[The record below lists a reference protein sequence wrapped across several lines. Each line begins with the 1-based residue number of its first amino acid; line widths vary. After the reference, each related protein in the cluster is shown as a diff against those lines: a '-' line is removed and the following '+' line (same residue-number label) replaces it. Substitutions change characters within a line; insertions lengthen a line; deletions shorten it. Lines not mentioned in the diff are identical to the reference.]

1 MRLVI
6 VESPAKAK
14 TIGKYLGSGYKVLA
28 SYGHIRDLLS
38 KNGSVKPEADFSMV
52 WEISDRGKKCIKD
65 ITQQLKSCNE
75 LLLATDPDRE
85 GEAISWHIKEVLN
98 DKHSLTVPFKRI
110 VFHEITKS
118 AIQKAIEAPRDI
130 DDRLV
135 DSYLARRA
143 LDYLVGFTLS
153 PILWR
158 KLPGSKSAGRVQ
170 SVALR
175 IIVEREA
182 EIEAFKTEEFWT
194 VEAKFENKDQKSFK
208 AKLITFEGKKL
219 EKFSITDNEKAES
232 IRQALIDQKYFV
244 SSVNKKTV
252 NRNPAPAFITSTLQQ
267 EASRKLGFSAKKTMQ
282 IAQRLYE
289 GVSIGKETRALITYM
304 RTDSVNLSN
313 EAIGTIRN
321 VISEK
326 YGKNFVPEK
335 PRFYH
340 TKVKNAQEA
349 HEAIRPIDAS
359 IIPEAIA
366 GKIDN
371 DLLKLYTLIWRRA
384 VASQM
389 ASAVFDQVQV
399 DIADIKSG
407 GNVFRANG
415 NTVKFEGFLK
425 VYSEGKD
432 DTNNQEKDEDDENFL
447 PPLSKDEATKLNSLD
462 ALQHFTSPPP
472 RYSEAS
478 LVKKLEE
485 LGIGRPSTYATILQ
499 VLQDRGYVKLEK
511 KYFIPEIRGRLV
523 TAFLTNFFMKYLEY
537 GFTADMEQ
545 SLDDVSN
552 GNKTKLDVLNDFWT
566 GFHGNVEQTK
576 NITVSDAIDRL
587 NEAMKTILFSTDE
600 DGKVDRTCPACKKG
614 ELSLKIG
621 RYGSF
626 VGCSNYPD
634 CNYVKKLDINT
645 DNNNGIDNNNAAD
658 TAENSTSSSTLS
670 EFPKEIGIDPSDN
683 SKITLRKGPY
693 GLYLQKDITDVD
705 VVPKG
710 RQKKTDQSSKPI
722 RSSIPKF
729 INPYNLDLKTA
740 VFLLNLPKTIGEYEG
755 EEIKVGIGRF
765 GPYILFRGKYTSV
778 KDPDVFMNM
787 TLDNAIKII
796 TTGNSGK
803 KRAKKSENEDQQQT
817 QIDM

>member
-38 KNGSVKPEADFSMV
+38 RNGSVKPEENFSMV
-52 WEISDRGKKCIKD
+52 WEISDRGKKCVKD
-65 ITQQLKSCNE
+65 ISQQLKSCDE

-110 VFHEITKS
+110 VFHEITKN
-118 AIQKAIEAPRDI
+118 AILKAIETPRDI
-130 DDRLV
+130 DGRLV

-175 IIVEREA
+175 IVVEREA
-182 EIEAFKTEEFWT
+182 EIEAFKAEEFWT
-194 VEAKFENKDQKSFK
+194 IEAKFENKEKKIFK

-219 EKFSITDNEKAES
+219 EKFSIKNAEQAETIRDNLLE
-232 IRQALIDQKYFV
+232 QKYFV
-244 SSVNKKTV
+244 SSLSKKTV
-252 NRNPAPAFITSTLQQ
+252 KRNPAPAFITSTLQQ
-267 EASRKLGFSAKKTMQ
+267 EASRKLGFSTKKTMQ

-326 YGKNFVPEK
+326 YGSEFIPEK
-335 PRFYH
+335 PRFYQ

-349 HEAIRPIDAS
+349 HEAIRPIDAN
-359 IIPEAIA
+359 IIPESIA

-371 DLLKLYTLIWRRA
+371 DLLKLYTLIWKRA

-389 ASAVFDQVQV
+389 SSAEFDQVQV
-399 DIADIKSG
+399 DISSTTNA
-407 GNVFRANG
+407 GNVFRATG
-415 NTVKFEGFLK
+415 NTLKFAGFLK

-432 DTNNQEKDEDDENFL
+432 DTNNQEKDEAEEGYL
-447 PPLSKDEATKLNSLD
+447 PTLAKDESTKLDNLD
-462 ALQHFTSPPP
+462 PLQHFTTPPP
-472 RYSEAS
+472 RFSEAS

-511 KYFIPEIRGRLV
+511 KFFVPEIRGRLV
-523 TAFLTNFFMKYLEY
+523 TSFLTNFFMKYLEY

-545 SLDDVSN
+545 FLDDVSN
-552 GNKTKLDVLNDFWT
+552 GKKSKLEVLNNFWN
-566 GFHGNVEQTK
+566 GFHNNVEQTK
-576 NITVSDAIDRL
+576 NITVSEVIDRL
-587 NEAMKTILFSTDE
+587 NESMKNILFKTNE
-600 DGKVDRTCPACKKG
+600 NGEIDRTCPECKKG

-621 RYGSF
+621 RFGSF
-626 VGCSNYPD
+626 IGCSHYPD
-634 CNYVKKLDINT
+634 CKYVRKLDINNDIPASSENNEEVSEYPKT
-645 DNNNGIDNNNAAD
+645 IGVDPVDNAR
-658 TAENSTSSSTLS
+658 
-670 EFPKEIGIDPSDN
+670 
-683 SKITLRKGPY
+683 ITIRKGPY
-693 GLYLQKDITDVD
+693 GLYLQKDIEKTEEQEGLV
-705 VVPKG
+705 KG
-710 RQKKTDQSSKPI
+710 KKKAEKEKPI
-722 RSSIPKF
+722 RASIPSF
-729 INPYNLDLKTA
+729 LNPKDIDLKSA
-740 VFLLNLPKTIGEYEG
+740 SWLLNLPTIIGQHDGEDVT
-755 EEIKVGIGRF
+755 VGIGKY
-765 GPYILFRGKYTSV
+765 GPYVLFKGKFTSI
-778 KDPDVFMNM
+778 KDTDLFMNM
-787 TLDNAIKII
+787 TLENALKLI
-796 TTGNSGK
+796 TLK
-803 KRAKKSENEDQQQT
+803 KRQKNK
-817 QIDM
+817 

>member
-38 KNGSVKPEADFSMV
+38 RNGSVKPEENFSMV
-52 WEISDRGKKCIKD
+52 WEISDRGKKCVKD
-65 ITQQLKSCNE
+65 ISQQLKSCDE

-110 VFHEITKS
+110 VFHEITKN
-118 AIQKAIEAPRDI
+118 AILKAIETPRDI
-130 DDRLV
+130 DGRLV

-175 IIVEREA
+175 IVVEREA
-182 EIEAFKTEEFWT
+182 EIEAFKAEEFWT
-194 VEAKFENKDQKSFK
+194 IEAKFENKEKKIFK

-219 EKFSITDNEKAES
+219 EKFSIKNAEQAETIRDNLLE
-232 IRQALIDQKYFV
+232 QKYFV
-244 SSVNKKTV
+244 SSLSKKTV
-252 NRNPAPAFITSTLQQ
+252 KRNPAPAFITSTLQQ
-267 EASRKLGFSAKKTMQ
+267 EASRKLGFSTKKTMQ

-326 YGKNFVPEK
+326 YGSEFIPEK
-335 PRFYH
+335 PRFYQ

-349 HEAIRPIDAS
+349 HEAIRPIDAN
-359 IIPEAIA
+359 IIPESIA

-371 DLLKLYTLIWRRA
+371 DLLKLYTLIWKRA

-389 ASAVFDQVQV
+389 SSAEFDQVQV
-399 DIADIKSG
+399 DISSTTNA
-407 GNVFRANG
+407 GNVFRATG
-415 NTVKFEGFLK
+415 NTLKFAGFLK

-432 DTNNQEKDEDDENFL
+432 DTNNQEKDEAEEGYL
-447 PPLSKDEATKLNSLD
+447 PTLAKDESTKLDNLD
-462 ALQHFTSPPP
+462 PLQHFTTPPP
-472 RYSEAS
+472 RFSEAS

-511 KYFIPEIRGRLV
+511 KFFVPEIRGRLV
-523 TAFLTNFFMKYLEY
+523 TSFLTNFFMKYLEY

-545 SLDDVSN
+545 FLDDVSN
-552 GNKTKLDVLNDFWT
+552 GKKSKLEVLNNFWN
-566 GFHGNVEQTK
+566 GFHNNVEQTK
-576 NITVSDAIDRL
+576 NITVSEVIDRL
-587 NEAMKTILFSTDE
+587 NESMKNILFKTNE
-600 DGKVDRTCPACKKG
+600 NGEIDRTCPECKKG

-621 RYGSF
+621 RFGSF
-626 VGCSNYPD
+626 IGCSHYPD
-634 CNYVKKLDINT
+634 CKYVRKLDINNDIPASSENNEEVSEYPKT
-645 DNNNGIDNNNAAD
+645 IGVDPVDNAR
-658 TAENSTSSSTLS
+658 
-670 EFPKEIGIDPSDN
+670 
-683 SKITLRKGPY
+683 ITIRKGPY
-693 GLYLQKDITDVD
+693 GLYLQKDIEKTEEQEGLV
-705 VVPKG
+705 KG
-710 RQKKTDQSSKPI
+710 KKKAEKEKPI
-722 RSSIPKF
+722 RASIPSF
-729 INPYNLDLKTA
+729 LNPKDIDLKSA
-740 VFLLNLPKTIGEYEG
+740 SWLLNLPTIIGQHDGEDVT
-755 EEIKVGIGRF
+755 VGIGKY
-765 GPYILFRGKYTSV
+765 GPYVLFKGKFTSI
-778 KDPDVFMNM
+778 KDTDLFMNM
-787 TLDNAIKII
+787 TLENAIKLI
-796 TTGNSGK
+796 TLK
-803 KRAKKSENEDQQQT
+803 KRQKNK
-817 QIDM
+817 

>member
-38 KNGSVKPEADFSMV
+38 RNGSVKPEENFSMV
-52 WEISDRGKKCIKD
+52 WEISDRGKKCVKD
-65 ITQQLKSCNE
+65 ISQQLKSCDE

-110 VFHEITKS
+110 VFHEITKN
-118 AIQKAIEAPRDI
+118 AILKAIETPRDI
-130 DDRLV
+130 DGRLV

-175 IIVEREA
+175 IVVEREA
-182 EIEAFKTEEFWT
+182 EIEAFKAEEFWT
-194 VEAKFENKDQKSFK
+194 IEAKFENKEKKIFK

-219 EKFSITDNEKAES
+219 EKFSIKNAEQAETIRDNLLE
-232 IRQALIDQKYFV
+232 QKYFV
-244 SSVNKKTV
+244 SSLSKKTV
-252 NRNPAPAFITSTLQQ
+252 KRNPAPAFITSTLQQ
-267 EASRKLGFSAKKTMQ
+267 EASRKLGFSTKKTMQ

-326 YGKNFVPEK
+326 YGSEFIPEK
-335 PRFYH
+335 PRFYQ

-349 HEAIRPIDAS
+349 HEAIRPIDAN
-359 IIPEAIA
+359 IIPESIA

-371 DLLKLYTLIWRRA
+371 DLLKLYTLIWKRA

-389 ASAVFDQVQV
+389 SSAEFDQVQV
-399 DIADIKSG
+399 DISSTTNA
-407 GNVFRANG
+407 GNVFRATG
-415 NTVKFEGFLK
+415 NTLKFAGFLK

-432 DTNNQEKDEDDENFL
+432 DTNNQEKDEAEEGYL
-447 PPLSKDEATKLNSLD
+447 PTLAKDESTKLDNLD
-462 ALQHFTSPPP
+462 PLQHFTTPPP
-472 RYSEAS
+472 RFSEAS

-511 KYFIPEIRGRLV
+511 KFFVPEIRGRLV
-523 TAFLTNFFMKYLEY
+523 TSFLTNFFMKYLEY

-545 SLDDVSN
+545 FLDDVSN
-552 GNKTKLDVLNDFWT
+552 GKKSKLEVLNNFWN
-566 GFHGNVEQTK
+566 GFHNNVEQTK
-576 NITVSDAIDRL
+576 NITVSEVIDRL
-587 NEAMKTILFSTDE
+587 NESMKNILFKTNE
-600 DGKVDRTCPACKKG
+600 NGEIDRTCPECKKG

-621 RYGSF
+621 RFGSF
-626 VGCSNYPD
+626 IGCSHYPD
-634 CNYVKKLDINT
+634 CKYVRKLDINNDIPASSENNEEVSEYPKT
-645 DNNNGIDNNNAAD
+645 IGVDPVDNAR
-658 TAENSTSSSTLS
+658 
-670 EFPKEIGIDPSDN
+670 
-683 SKITLRKGPY
+683 ITIRKGPY
-693 GLYLQKDITDVD
+693 GLYLQKDIEKTEEQEGLV
-705 VVPKG
+705 KG
-710 RQKKTDQSSKPI
+710 KKKAEKEKPI
-722 RSSIPKF
+722 RASIPSF
-729 INPYNLDLKTA
+729 LNPKDIDLKSA
-740 VFLLNLPKTIGEYEG
+740 SWLLNLPTIIGQHDGEDVT
-755 EEIKVGIGRF
+755 VGIGKY
-765 GPYILFRGKYTSV
+765 GPYALFKGKFTSI
-778 KDPDVFMNM
+778 KDTDLFMNM
-787 TLDNAIKII
+787 TLENAIKLI
-796 TTGNSGK
+796 TLK
-803 KRAKKSENEDQQQT
+803 KATKK
-817 QIDM
+817 

>member
-38 KNGSVKPEADFSMV
+38 RNGSVKPEENFSMV
-52 WEISDRGKKCIKD
+52 WEISDRGKKCVKD
-65 ITQQLKSCNE
+65 ISQQLKSCDE

-110 VFHEITKS
+110 VFHEITKN
-118 AIQKAIEAPRDI
+118 AILKAIEAPRDI
-130 DDRLV
+130 DGRLV

-175 IIVEREA
+175 IVVEREA
-182 EIEAFKTEEFWT
+182 EIEAFQAEEFWT
-194 VEAKFENKDQKSFK
+194 IEAKFENKENKIFK
-208 AKLITFEGKKL
+208 AKLSTFEGKKL
-219 EKFSITDNEKAES
+219 EKFSIKNAEQAETIRDNLLE
-232 IRQALIDQKYFV
+232 QKYFV
-244 SSVNKKTV
+244 SSLSKKTV
-252 NRNPAPAFITSTLQQ
+252 KRNPAPAFITSTLQQ

-321 VISEK
+321 VISET
-326 YGKNFVPEK
+326 YGSEFIPEK
-335 PRFYH
+335 PRFYQ

-349 HEAIRPIDAS
+349 HEAIRPIDAN
-359 IIPEAIA
+359 IIPESIA

-371 DLLKLYTLIWRRA
+371 DLLKLYTLIWKRA

-389 ASAVFDQVQV
+389 SSAEFDQVQV
-399 DIADIKSG
+399 DISSTTNA
-407 GNVFRANG
+407 GNVFRATG
-415 NTVKFEGFLK
+415 NTLRFAGFLK

-432 DTNNQEKDEDDENFL
+432 DTNNQEKDEDEEGYL
-447 PPLSKDEATKLNSLD
+447 PTLAKDESTKLDNLD
-462 ALQHFTSPPP
+462 SLQHFTTPPP
-472 RYSEAS
+472 RFSEAS

-511 KYFIPEIRGRLV
+511 KFFVPEIRGRLV
-523 TAFLTNFFMKYLEY
+523 TSFLTNFFMKYLEY

-545 SLDDVSN
+545 FLDDVSN
-552 GNKTKLDVLNDFWT
+552 GKKSKLEVLNDFWN
-566 GFHGNVEQTK
+566 GFHNNVEQTK
-576 NITVSDAIDRL
+576 NITVSEVIDRL
-587 NEAMKTILFSTDE
+587 NESMKNILFKTNE
-600 DGKVDRTCPACKKG
+600 NGEIDRTCPECKDG

-621 RYGSF
+621 RFGSF
-626 VGCSNYPD
+626 IGCSHYPD
-634 CNYVKKLDINT
+634 CKYVRKLDT
-645 DNNNGIDNNNAAD
+645 NNDI
-658 TAENSTSSSTLS
+658 SPTSSENNEEIS
-670 EFPKEIGIDPSDN
+670 EYPKTIGMDPVDN
-683 SKITLRKGPY
+683 AQITIRKGPY
-693 GLYLQKDITDVD
+693 GLYLQKDIE
-705 VVPKG
+705 
-710 RQKKTDQSSKPI
+710 KTDEQQELSKGKKKAEKEKPI
-722 RSSIPKF
+722 RASIPNF
-729 INPYNLDLKTA
+729 LNPKDIDLQA
-740 VFLLNLPKTIGEYEG
+740 ASWLLNLPTIIGQYDGEDVT
-755 EEIKVGIGRF
+755 VGIGKY
-765 GPYILFRGKYTSV
+765 GPYVLFKGKFTSI
-778 KDPDVFMNM
+778 KDTDLFMNM
-787 TLDNAIKII
+787 TLENAIKLI
-796 TTGNSGK
+796 TLK
-803 KRAKKSENEDQQQT
+803 KTTKK
-817 QIDM
+817 

>member
-38 KNGSVKPEADFSMV
+38 RNGSVKPEENFSMV
-52 WEISDRGKKCIKD
+52 WEISDRGKKCVKD
-65 ITQQLKSCNE
+65 ISQQLKSCDE

-110 VFHEITKS
+110 VFHEITKN
-118 AIQKAIEAPRDI
+118 AILKAIEAPRDI
-130 DDRLV
+130 DGRLV

-175 IIVEREA
+175 IVVEREA
-182 EIEAFKTEEFWT
+182 EIEAFQAEEFWT
-194 VEAKFENKDQKSFK
+194 IEAKFENKENKIFK
-208 AKLITFEGKKL
+208 AKLSTFEGKKL
-219 EKFSITDNEKAES
+219 EKFSIKNAEQAETIRDNLLE
-232 IRQALIDQKYFV
+232 QKYFV
-244 SSVNKKTV
+244 SSLSKKTV
-252 NRNPAPAFITSTLQQ
+252 KRNPAPAFITSTLQQ

-326 YGKNFVPEK
+326 YGSEFIPEK
-335 PRFYH
+335 PRFYQ

-349 HEAIRPIDAS
+349 HEAIRPIDAN
-359 IIPEAIA
+359 IIPESIA

-371 DLLKLYTLIWRRA
+371 DLLKLYTLIWKRA

-389 ASAVFDQVQV
+389 SSAEFDQVQV
-399 DIADIKSG
+399 DISSTTNA
-407 GNVFRANG
+407 GNVFRATG
-415 NTVKFEGFLK
+415 NTLRFAGFLK

-432 DTNNQEKDEDDENFL
+432 DTNNQEKDEDEEGYL
-447 PPLSKDEATKLNSLD
+447 PTLAKDESTKLDNLD
-462 ALQHFTSPPP
+462 SLQHFTTPPP
-472 RYSEAS
+472 RFSEAS

-511 KYFIPEIRGRLV
+511 KFFVPEIRGRLV
-523 TAFLTNFFMKYLEY
+523 TSFLTNFFMKYLEY

-545 SLDDVSN
+545 FLDDVSN
-552 GNKTKLDVLNDFWT
+552 GKKSKLEVLNDFWD
-566 GFHGNVEQTK
+566 GFHNNVEQTK
-576 NITVSDAIDRL
+576 NITVSEVIDRL
-587 NEAMKTILFSTDE
+587 NESMKNILFKTNE
-600 DGKVDRTCPACKKG
+600 NGEIDRTCPECKDG

-621 RYGSF
+621 R
-626 VGCSNYPD
+626 VG
-634 CNYVKKLDINT
+634 
-645 DNNNGIDNNNAAD
+645 
-658 TAENSTSSSTLS
+658 
-670 EFPKEIGIDPSDN
+670 
-683 SKITLRKGPY
+683 
-693 GLYLQKDITDVD
+693 
-705 VVPKG
+705 
-710 RQKKTDQSSKPI
+710 
-722 RSSIPKF
+722 
-729 INPYNLDLKTA
+729 
-740 VFLLNLPKTIGEYEG
+740 
-755 EEIKVGIGRF
+755 
-765 GPYILFRGKYTSV
+765 
-778 KDPDVFMNM
+778 
-787 TLDNAIKII
+787 
-796 TTGNSGK
+796 
-803 KRAKKSENEDQQQT
+803 
-817 QIDM
+817 

>member
-38 KNGSVKPEADFSMV
+38 RNGSVKPEENFSMV
-52 WEISDRGKKCIKD
+52 WEISDRGKKCVKD
-65 ITQQLKSCNE
+65 ISQQLKSCDE

-110 VFHEITKS
+110 VFHEITKN
-118 AIQKAIEAPRDI
+118 AILKAIETPRDI
-130 DDRLV
+130 DGRLV

-175 IIVEREA
+175 IVVEREA
-182 EIEAFKTEEFWT
+182 EIEAFKAEEFWT
-194 VEAKFENKDQKSFK
+194 IEAKFENKEKKIFK

-219 EKFSITDNEKAES
+219 EKFSIKNAEQAETIRDNLLE
-232 IRQALIDQKYFV
+232 QKYFV
-244 SSVNKKTV
+244 SSLSKKTV
-252 NRNPAPAFITSTLQQ
+252 KRNPAPAFITSTLQQ
-267 EASRKLGFSAKKTMQ
+267 EASRKLGFSTKKTMQ

-326 YGKNFVPEK
+326 YGSEFIPEK
-335 PRFYH
+335 PRFYQ

-349 HEAIRPIDAS
+349 HEAIRPIDAN
-359 IIPEAIA
+359 IIPESIA

-371 DLLKLYTLIWRRA
+371 DLLKLYTLIWKRA

-389 ASAVFDQVQV
+389 SSAEFDQVQV
-399 DIADIKSG
+399 DISSTTNA
-407 GNVFRANG
+407 GNVFRATG
-415 NTVKFEGFLK
+415 NTLKFAGFLK

-432 DTNNQEKDEDDENFL
+432 DTNNQEKDEDEEGYL
-447 PPLSKDEATKLNSLD
+447 PTLAKDESTKLDNLD
-462 ALQHFTSPPP
+462 PLQHFTTPPP
-472 RYSEAS
+472 RFSEAS

-511 KYFIPEIRGRLV
+511 KFFVPEIRGRLV
-523 TAFLTNFFMKYLEY
+523 TSFLTNFFMKYLEY

-545 SLDDVSN
+545 FLDDVSN
-552 GNKTKLDVLNDFWT
+552 GKKSKLEVLNNFWN
-566 GFHGNVEQTK
+566 GFHNNVEQTK
-576 NITVSDAIDRL
+576 NITVSEVIDRL
-587 NEAMKTILFSTDE
+587 NESMKNILFKTNE
-600 DGKVDRTCPACKKG
+600 NGEIDRTCPECKKG

-621 RYGSF
+621 RFGSF
-626 VGCSNYPD
+626 IGCSHYPD
-634 CNYVKKLDINT
+634 CKYVRKLDINNDIPASSENNEEVSEYPKT
-645 DNNNGIDNNNAAD
+645 IGVDPVDNAR
-658 TAENSTSSSTLS
+658 
-670 EFPKEIGIDPSDN
+670 
-683 SKITLRKGPY
+683 ITIRKGPY
-693 GLYLQKDITDVD
+693 GLYLQKDIEKTEEQEGLV
-705 VVPKG
+705 KG
-710 RQKKTDQSSKPI
+710 KKKAEKEKPI
-722 RSSIPKF
+722 RASIPSF
-729 INPYNLDLKTA
+729 LNPKDIDLKSA
-740 VFLLNLPKTIGEYEG
+740 SWLLNLPTIIGQHDGEDVT
-755 EEIKVGIGRF
+755 VGIGKY
-765 GPYILFRGKYTSV
+765 GPYVLFKGKFTSI
-778 KDPDVFMNM
+778 KDTDLFMNM
-787 TLDNAIKII
+787 ALENALKLITL
-796 TTGNSGK
+796 K
-803 KRAKKSENEDQQQT
+803 KRQKNK
-817 QIDM
+817 

>member
-38 KNGSVKPEADFSMV
+38 RNGSVKPEENFSMV
-52 WEISDRGKKCIKD
+52 WEISDRGKKCVKD
-65 ITQQLKSCNE
+65 ISQQLKSCDE

-110 VFHEITKS
+110 VFHEITKN
-118 AIQKAIEAPRDI
+118 AILKAIETPRDI
-130 DDRLV
+130 DGRLV

-175 IIVEREA
+175 IVVERET
-182 EIEAFKTEEFWT
+182 EIEAFKAEEFWT
-194 VEAKFENKDQKSFK
+194 IEAKFENKENKIFK

-219 EKFSITDNEKAES
+219 EKFSIKNAEQAETIRDNLLE
-232 IRQALIDQKYFV
+232 QKYFV
-244 SSVNKKTV
+244 SSLSKKTV
-252 NRNPAPAFITSTLQQ
+252 KRNPAPAFITSTLQQ
-267 EASRKLGFSAKKTMQ
+267 EASRKLGFSTKKTMQ

-326 YGKNFVPEK
+326 YGSEFIPEK
-335 PRFYH
+335 PRFYQ

-349 HEAIRPIDAS
+349 HEAIRPIDAN
-359 IIPEAIA
+359 IIPESIA

-371 DLLKLYTLIWRRA
+371 DLLKLYTLIWKRA

-389 ASAVFDQVQV
+389 SSAEFDQVQV
-399 DIADIKSG
+399 DISSTTNA
-407 GNVFRANG
+407 GNVFRATG
-415 NTVKFEGFLK
+415 NTLKFAGFLK

-432 DTNNQEKDEDDENFL
+432 DTNNQEKDEDEEGYL
-447 PPLSKDEATKLNSLD
+447 PTLAKDESTKLDNLD
-462 ALQHFTSPPP
+462 PLQHFTTPPP
-472 RYSEAS
+472 RFSEAS
-478 LVKKLEE
+478 LIKKLEE

-511 KYFIPEIRGRLV
+511 KFFVPEIRGRLV
-523 TAFLTNFFMKYLEY
+523 TSFLTNFFMKYLEY

-545 SLDDVSN
+545 FLDDVSN
-552 GNKTKLDVLNDFWT
+552 GKKSKLEVLNNFWN
-566 GFHGNVEQTK
+566 GFHNNVEQTK
-576 NITVSDAIDRL
+576 NITVSEVIDRL
-587 NEAMKTILFSTDE
+587 NESMKNILFKTNE
-600 DGKVDRTCPACKKG
+600 NGEIDRTCPECKKG

-621 RYGSF
+621 RFGSF
-626 VGCSNYPD
+626 IGCSHYPD
-634 CNYVKKLDINT
+634 CKYVRKLDINNDIPASSENNEEVSEYPKT
-645 DNNNGIDNNNAAD
+645 IGVDPVDNAR
-658 TAENSTSSSTLS
+658 
-670 EFPKEIGIDPSDN
+670 
-683 SKITLRKGPY
+683 ITIRKGPY
-693 GLYLQKDITDVD
+693 GLYLQKDIEKTEEQEGLV
-705 VVPKG
+705 KG
-710 RQKKTDQSSKPI
+710 KKKAEKEKPI
-722 RSSIPKF
+722 RASIPSF
-729 INPYNLDLKTA
+729 LNPKDIDLKSA
-740 VFLLNLPKTIGEYEG
+740 SWLLNLPTIIGQHDGEDVT
-755 EEIKVGIGRF
+755 VGIGKY
-765 GPYILFRGKYTSV
+765 GPYVLFKGKFTSI
-778 KDPDVFMNM
+778 KDTDLFMNM
-787 TLDNAIKII
+787 TLENAIKLI
-796 TTGNSGK
+796 TLK
-803 KRAKKSENEDQQQT
+803 KATKK
-817 QIDM
+817 

>member
-38 KNGSVKPEADFSMV
+38 RNGSVKPEENFSMV
-52 WEISDRGKKCIKD
+52 WEISDRGKKCVKD
-65 ITQQLKSCNE
+65 ISQQLKSCDE

-110 VFHEITKS
+110 VFHEITKN
-118 AIQKAIEAPRDI
+118 AILKAIETPRDI
-130 DDRLV
+130 DGRLV

-175 IIVEREA
+175 IVVEREA
-182 EIEAFKTEEFWT
+182 EIEAFKAEEFWT
-194 VEAKFENKDQKSFK
+194 IEAKFENKEKKIFK

-219 EKFSITDNEKAES
+219 EKFSIKNAEQAETIRDNLLE
-232 IRQALIDQKYFV
+232 QKYFV
-244 SSVNKKTV
+244 SSLSKKTV
-252 NRNPAPAFITSTLQQ
+252 KRNPAPAFITSTLQQ
-267 EASRKLGFSAKKTMQ
+267 EASRKLGFSTKKTMQ

-326 YGKNFVPEK
+326 YGSEFIPEK
-335 PRFYH
+335 PRFYQ

-349 HEAIRPIDAS
+349 HEAIRPIDAN
-359 IIPEAIA
+359 IIPESIA

-371 DLLKLYTLIWRRA
+371 DLLKLYTLIWKRA

-389 ASAVFDQVQV
+389 SSAEFDQVQV
-399 DIADIKSG
+399 DISSTTNA
-407 GNVFRANG
+407 GNVFRATG
-415 NTVKFEGFLK
+415 NTLKFAGFLK

-432 DTNNQEKDEDDENFL
+432 DTNNQEKDEAEEGYL
-447 PPLSKDEATKLNSLD
+447 PTLAKDESTKLDNLD
-462 ALQHFTSPPP
+462 PLQHFTTPPP
-472 RYSEAS
+472 RFSEAS

-511 KYFIPEIRGRLV
+511 KFFVPEIRGRLV
-523 TAFLTNFFMKYLEY
+523 TSFLTNFFMKYLEY

-545 SLDDVSN
+545 FLDDVSN
-552 GNKTKLDVLNDFWT
+552 GKKSKLEVLNNFWN
-566 GFHGNVEQTK
+566 GFHNNVEQTK
-576 NITVSDAIDRL
+576 NITVSEVIDRL
-587 NEAMKTILFSTDE
+587 NESMKNILFKTNE
-600 DGKVDRTCPACKKG
+600 NGEIDRTCPECKKG

-621 RYGSF
+621 RFGSF
-626 VGCSNYPD
+626 IGCSHYPD
-634 CNYVKKLDINT
+634 CKYVRKLDINNDIPASSENNEEVSEYPKT
-645 DNNNGIDNNNAAD
+645 IGVDPVDNAR
-658 TAENSTSSSTLS
+658 
-670 EFPKEIGIDPSDN
+670 
-683 SKITLRKGPY
+683 ITIRKGPY
-693 GLYLQKDITDVD
+693 GLYLQKDIEKTEEQEGLV
-705 VVPKG
+705 KG
-710 RQKKTDQSSKPI
+710 KKKAEKEKPI
-722 RSSIPKF
+722 RASIPSF
-729 INPYNLDLKTA
+729 LNPKDIDLKSA
-740 VFLLNLPKTIGEYEG
+740 SWLLNLPTIIGQHDGEDVT
-755 EEIKVGIGRF
+755 VGIGKY
-765 GPYILFRGKYTSV
+765 GPYVLFKGKFTSI
-778 KDPDVFMNM
+778 KDTDLFMNM
-787 TLDNAIKII
+787 TLENAIKLI
-796 TTGNSGK
+796 TLK
-803 KRAKKSENEDQQQT
+803 KATKK
-817 QIDM
+817 

>member
-38 KNGSVKPEADFSMV
+38 RNGSVKPEENFSMV
-52 WEISDRGKKCIKD
+52 WEISDRGKKCVKD
-65 ITQQLKSCNE
+65 ISQQLKSCDE

-110 VFHEITKS
+110 VFHEITKN
-118 AIQKAIEAPRDI
+118 AILKAIETPRDI
-130 DDRLV
+130 DGRLV

-175 IIVEREA
+175 IVVERET
-182 EIEAFKTEEFWT
+182 EIEAFKAEEFWT
-194 VEAKFENKDQKSFK
+194 IEAKFENKENKIFK
-208 AKLITFEGKKL
+208 AKLITFEEKKL
-219 EKFSITDNEKAES
+219 EKFSIKNVEQAETIRDNLLE
-232 IRQALIDQKYFV
+232 QKYFV
-244 SSVNKKTV
+244 SSLSKKTV
-252 NRNPAPAFITSTLQQ
+252 KRNPAPAFITSTLQQ
-267 EASRKLGFSAKKTMQ
+267 EASRKLGFSTKKTMQ

-326 YGKNFVPEK
+326 YGSEFIPEK
-335 PRFYH
+335 PRFYQ

-349 HEAIRPIDAS
+349 HEAIRPIDAN
-359 IIPEAIA
+359 IIPESIA

-371 DLLKLYTLIWRRA
+371 DLLKLYTLIWKRA

-389 ASAVFDQVQV
+389 SSAEFDQVQV
-399 DIADIKSG
+399 DISSTTNA
-407 GNVFRANG
+407 GNVFRATG
-415 NTVKFEGFLK
+415 NTLKFAGFLK

-432 DTNNQEKDEDDENFL
+432 DTNNQEKDEDEEGYL
-447 PPLSKDEATKLNSLD
+447 PTLAKDESTKLDNLD
-462 ALQHFTSPPP
+462 PLQHFTTPPP
-472 RYSEAS
+472 RFSEAS
-478 LVKKLEE
+478 LIKKLEE

-511 KYFIPEIRGRLV
+511 KFFVPEIRGRLV
-523 TAFLTNFFMKYLEY
+523 TSFLTNFFMKYLEY

-545 SLDDVSN
+545 FLDDVSN
-552 GNKTKLDVLNDFWT
+552 GKKSKLEVLNNFWN
-566 GFHGNVEQTK
+566 GFHNNVEQTK
-576 NITVSDAIDRL
+576 NITVSEVIDRL
-587 NEAMKTILFSTDE
+587 NESMKNILFKTNE
-600 DGKVDRTCPACKKG
+600 NGEIDRTCPECKKG

-621 RYGSF
+621 RFGSF
-626 VGCSNYPD
+626 IGCSHYPD
-634 CNYVKKLDINT
+634 CKYVRKLDINNDIPASSENNEEVSEYPKT
-645 DNNNGIDNNNAAD
+645 IGVDPVDNAR
-658 TAENSTSSSTLS
+658 
-670 EFPKEIGIDPSDN
+670 
-683 SKITLRKGPY
+683 ITIRKGPY
-693 GLYLQKDITDVD
+693 GLYLQKDIEKTEEQEGLV
-705 VVPKG
+705 KG
-710 RQKKTDQSSKPI
+710 KKKAEKEKPI
-722 RSSIPKF
+722 RASIPSF
-729 INPYNLDLKTA
+729 LNPKDIDLKSA
-740 VFLLNLPKTIGEYEG
+740 SWLLNLPTIIGQHDGEDVT
-755 EEIKVGIGRF
+755 VGIGKY
-765 GPYILFRGKYTSV
+765 GPYVLFKGKFTSI
-778 KDPDVFMNM
+778 KDTDLFMNM
-787 TLDNAIKII
+787 TLENAIKLI
-796 TTGNSGK
+796 TLK
-803 KRAKKSENEDQQQT
+803 KATKK
-817 QIDM
+817 